1 LTSSAKALRPRLARI
16 AFRLSLALI
25 ITSLLLGI
33 SAVPAQ
39 ADEISDKKQQ
49 ANSVQQQLDSLQSQM
64 NRLASQLNATQS
76 RLAALEDGIARNQ
89 ADLQSSEA
97 ECSRLQKILSQ
108 RLVEMYKQGNAGAL
122 EVMLDCEDFN
132 TFVNSYDYMARI
144 GSQDAETIANT
155 KSLVAGI
162 QEKKAELDD
171 EKAQHEEQLA
181 SLQNQEQSIQSKLT
195 EQKALLDGLNGD
207 VASLLSARYQSIA
220 VATSGSAS
228 SPAPSSSASRS
239 PAPSSSVPRS
249 IPGVNG
255 LYFPVAGPH
264 SYTNDWGAPRVVGGT
279 HKGTDIMASWGTPLV
294 AVTSGTVT
302 QNSQKNAGNYIILHG
317 DNGDSYYY
325 MHMSSFAASG
335 HVSAGQLIGYV
346 GDTGNAKGTP
356 HCHFEWHPGGG
367 GPVNPYPLL
376 RAIEG

>member
-1 LTSSAKALRPRLARI
+1 LTFMAKALRPRLARI

-25 ITSLLLGI
+25 ITSLFLGI

-49 ANSVQQQLDSLQSQM
+49 AKAAEQQLNSLQSQM
-64 NRLASQLNATQS
+64 NRLASQLNETQS
-76 RLAALEDGIARNQ
+76 HLAALENSITRNE
-89 ADLQSSEA
+89 ADLQASEA

-108 RLVEMYKQGNAGAL
+108 RLVEMYKQGNSDSL
-122 EVMLDCEDFN
+122 EVLLDCEDLD
-132 TFVNSYDYMARI
+132 TFLNSYDYMARI

-155 KSLVAGI
+155 KSLMAGI
-162 QEKKAELDD
+162 QEKRAELDD
-171 EKAQHEEQLA
+171 EKAQHETQLVN
-181 SLQNQEQSIQSKLT
+181 LENQDQSIQSKLT
-195 EQKALLDGLNGD
+195 EQKALLAGLNND
-207 VASLLSARYQSIA
+207 VTSLLSAKYQSIA
-220 VATSGSAS
+220 VATSAGTSS
-228 SPAPSSSASRS
+228 SVSGSPAPSSS
-239 PAPSSSVPRS
+239 PLHS

-264 SYTNDWGAPRVVGGT
+264 SYTNDWGAPRVVGAT
-279 HKGTDIMASWGTPLV
+279 HKGTDIMASRGTPLV

-302 QNSQKNAGNYIILHG
+302 QHSQKNAGNYVILRG

-325 MHMSSFAASG
+325 MHMDSFAASG
-335 HVSAGQLIGYV
+335 HVSAGQVIGYV